1 MTLGFIAEFS
11 FLVLHCQTEPR
22 NFLIVA
28 TDSTISYIILEI

>member
-22 NFLIVA
+22 NFLYCS
-28 TDSTISYIILEI
+28 DWLNN